1 VVVLRREGRRVG
13 EHDAHGEYSK
23 RLLAR
28 TWNLFH
34 GNTKPP
40 GRKANIEE
48 LVRLAVADEPDIL
61 GLQELSVWALADLPD
76 WSGMTAVTDV
86 ARRPLP
92 LPGEAARTLSE
103 LDARRFRSGITGE
116 ANAVLLKRSL
126 AVVEHRR
133 LVLNPFRFRR
143 LQARQLQL
151 PLGERLRWASERRV
165 LQALRIRR
173 GDGTFVVANAHVT
186 GNKDKRI
193 PDAELL
199 RVAVFVDGFARP
211 GEPILLC
218 GDFNLTVGNS
228 HTLRELMTPEWDF
241 SGATPTGIDHI
252 LVRGLRAG
260 PPLVW
265 PVERRTRNGRI
276 LSDHAPVDVEVE

>member
-1 VVVLRREGRRVG
+1 M
-13 EHDAHGEYSK
+13 S
-23 RLLAR
+23 
-28 TWNLFH
+28 
-34 GNTKPP
+34 
-40 GRKANIEE
+40 
-48 LVRLAVADEPDIL
+48 
-61 GLQELSVWALADLPD
+61 
-76 WSGMTAVTDV
+76 AVTAV

-92 LPGEAARTLSE
+92 LGGLARTLSE

-116 ANAVLLKRSL
+116 ANAVLLQRSS

-143 LQARQLQL
+143 LQARRLRL

-165 LQALRIRR
+165 LQALRVQR
-173 GDGTFVVANAHVT
+173 GAGTFVVANAHVT
-186 GNKDKRI
+186 GHKDKRI

-199 RVAVFVDGFARP
+199 RAAVFVDGFARP

-228 HTLRELMTPEWDF
+228 PTLRELMAPEWGF

-252 LVRGLRAG
+252 LVRGMSAG

-265 PVERRTRNGRI
+265 PAGRRTRNGRI

>member
-1 VVVLRREGRRVG
+1 MVVLRREGRGVG
-13 EHDAHGEYSK
+13 ERDAHGEYSK
-23 RLLAR
+23 RLLVR

-40 GRKANIEE
+40 GRRAYLEE
-48 LVRLAVADEPDIL
+48 LVRLATADEPDVVC
-61 GLQELSVWALADLPD
+61 LQELSVWALVHLPD

-92 LPGEAARTLSE
+92 LLGELARTLSE

-116 ANAVLLKRSL
+116 ANAVLLQPSL
-126 AVVEHRR
+126 TVVEHRR

-143 LQARQLQL
+143 LQARQLRL
-151 PLGERLRWASERRV
+151 PPGERIRWASERRV
-165 LQALRIRR
+165 LQALRVRR
-173 GDGTFVVANAHVT
+173 GDGTFVLANAHIT
-186 GNKDKRI
+186 GHKDKRI

-199 RVAVFVDGFARP
+199 RAAVFMDGFAQP
-211 GEPILLC
+211 DEPVLLC
-218 GDFNLTVGNS
+218 GDFNLTLRNS
-228 HTLRELMTPEWDF
+228 HTLRELMTPEWGF
-241 SGATPTGIDHI
+241 AGTTPTGIDHV
-252 LVRGLRAG
+252 LVRGLRAQ

-265 PVERRTRNGRI
+265 PAERRTRDGRI